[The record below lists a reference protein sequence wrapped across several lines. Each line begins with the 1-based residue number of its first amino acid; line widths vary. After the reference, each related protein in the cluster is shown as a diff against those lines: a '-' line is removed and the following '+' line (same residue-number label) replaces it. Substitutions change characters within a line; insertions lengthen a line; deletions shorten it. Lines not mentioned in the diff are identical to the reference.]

1 MIHAM
6 IDVEALRLKKPWKA
20 PLMEIGIVTFDDV
33 GTVLSTKRI
42 LVKKEGLPK
51 WASVE
56 KATLDFWQEQ
66 PYWRELQRDIMR
78 VGLPAMAA
86 IIDLK
91 AFLQY
96 HRVEAFW
103 FAGPQYDQVM
113 LEAYFDEYKIEPNWR
128 YNDSRDLRTIR
139 KQHPAI
145 YDPLIKA
152 RTGSHQAVDDCLFQ
166 VSVLRGISEAT
177 GHRWL

>member
-6 IDVEALRLKKPWKA
+6 IDVEALRLNKPWKA
-20 PLMEIGIVTFDDV
+20 PLMEVAAVIFDDM
-33 GTVLSTKRI
+33 GNVLQSKRI

-56 KATLDFWQEQ
+56 KSTLDFWVAQ
-66 PYWRELQRDIMR
+66 PYWRELQRDTMR
-78 VGLPAMAA
+78 VGVRAIEAM
-86 IIDLK
+86 IDLK
-91 AFLQY
+91 AFLQV
-96 HRVEAFW
+96 HQAGAFW

-113 LEAYFDEYKIEPNWR
+113 LEAYYSEFKIAPAWR
-128 YNDSRDLRTIR
+128 YNDTRDLRTIR

-145 YDPLIKA
+145 YERLIN
-152 RTGSHQAVDDCLFQ
+152 RRHGSHEALEDCLFQ
-166 VSVLRGISEAT
+166 VSVLHDISVET

>member
-6 IDVEALRLKKPWKA
+6 IDVEALRLNKPWKA
-20 PLMEIGIVTFDDV
+20 PLMEVAAVIFDDLGNV
-33 GTVLSTKRI
+33 IASKRI
-42 LVKKEGLPK
+42 LVKKEGMPK

-56 KATLDFWQEQ
+56 KSTLDFWVAQ

-78 VGLPAMAA
+78 VGVSAESAVLL
-86 IIDLK
+86 LK
-91 AFLQY
+91 NFLVEN
-96 HRVEAFW
+96 HAEAFW

-113 LEAYFDEYKIEPNWR
+113 LEAYYSEFKIAPAWR
-128 YNDSRDLRTIR
+128 YNDTRDLRTIR

-145 YDPLIKA
+145 YESLIN
-152 RTGSHQAVDDCLFQ
+152 RRHGSHEALEDCLFQ
-166 VSVLRGISEAT
+166 VSVLRDISVET

>member
-6 IDVEALRLKKPWKA
+6 IDVEALRLNKPWKA
-20 PLMEIGIVTFDDV
+20 PLMEVAAVIFDDM
-33 GTVLSTKRI
+33 GNVLQSKRI

-56 KATLDFWQEQ
+56 KSTLDFWVAQ
-66 PYWRELQRDIMR
+66 PYWRELQRDTMR
-78 VGLPAMAA
+78 VGVRAIEAM
-86 IIDLK
+86 IDLK
-91 AFLQY
+91 AFLQV
-96 HRVEAFW
+96 HQAGAFW

-113 LEAYFDEYKIEPNWR
+113 LEAYYSEYGIEPAWR
-128 YNDSRDLRTIR
+128 YNDTRDLRTIR

-145 YDPLIKA
+145 YERLIN
-152 RTGSHQAVDDCLFQ
+152 RRHGSHEALEDCLFQ
-166 VSVLRGISEAT
+166 VSVLHDISVET